1 MTVIVDRIDLLCE
14 ILQDFCTKHDLP
26 LMSADDL
33 LYSNELSEGKT
44 LTEDQKCWL
53 RAYISTWDTV
63 MEEDNQQS
71 YVNSLI
77 TTGV

>member
-14 ILQDFCTKHDLP
+14 ILQDFCTKHNLP
-26 LMSADDL
+26 FMSADDL
-33 LYSNELSEGKT
+33 LYSNELSEDKSLSDYQT
-44 LTEDQKCWL
+44 RWLT
-53 RAYISTWDTV
+53 AYIDVWDTV